1 MPILTLIP
9 RASGL
14 RLRLQMAQSALP
26 AAVSLAIIESGAHI
40 AQALA
45 DAAPVG
51 KGVTSGQLAE
61 SFRQE
66 PQAISA
72 SYVATRVVTT
82 QPTILNYVRKG
93 TGIYGPS
100 GQRIRPRRARALY
113 WEGAQHPVK
122 SVRGSPPNDFV
133 TPVLAEGVAY
143 AHARLQTAVGEALTI
158 LQG

>member
-66 PQAISA
+66 PQANSA

-113 WEGAQHPVK
+113 WEGAQHPVR
-122 SVRGSPPNDFV
+122 SVSGQKPNDFV
-133 TPVLAEGVAY
+133 TPALAVARDR
-143 AHARLQTAVGEALTI
+143 AVARIQVAVGAALNV
-158 LQG
+158 